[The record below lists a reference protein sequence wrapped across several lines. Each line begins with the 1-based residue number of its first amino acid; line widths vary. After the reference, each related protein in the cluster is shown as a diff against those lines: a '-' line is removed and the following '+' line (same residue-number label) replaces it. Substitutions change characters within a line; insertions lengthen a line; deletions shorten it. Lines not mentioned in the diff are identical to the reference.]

1 MLLHE
6 VPSAIQKQDWTN
18 WEDKSYRSAQSISK
32 SSTPSA
38 VLEHGVFYSYIYNCL
53 EIVRI
58 AGWGVVMKESEKMNW
73 LTPEDGATGE
83 KANKMGGIFS

>member
-32 SSTPSA
+32 SSAPSA
-38 VLEHGVFYSYIYNCL
+38 VLEHRVFYSYISSCL
-53 EIVRI
+53 EIVCI

-83 KANKMGGIFS
+83 KAIKMGGIFS

>member
-18 WEDKSYRSAQSISK
+18 WEDKSYRSAQNISK

-38 VLEHGVFYSYIYNCL
+38 VLEHRVFYSYISSCL
-53 EIVRI
+53 EIVCI

-83 KANKMGGIFS
+83 KAIKMGGIFS

>member
-18 WEDKSYRSAQSISK
+18 WEDKSYRSAQNISK

-38 VLEHGVFYSYIYNCL
+38 VLEHGVFYSYIYSCL

-83 KANKMGGIFS
+83 KSNKMEGIFS

>member
-32 SSTPSA
+32 SSAPSA
-38 VLEHGVFYSYIYNCL
+38 VLEHRVFYSYISSCL
-53 EIVRI
+53 EIVCI
-58 AGWGVVMKESEKMNW
+58 AGWGVVMK
-73 LTPEDGATGE
+73 DGATGE